1 MSEEERT
8 PQELAREWN
17 AELHG
22 MTDERWDAYLRYLE
36 GENRDELA
44 EVSKR
49 LLEEAKELH
58 ALLQADKIVTPE
70 NREQRRQ
77 LSRGLRELRAR
88 RLNDIRARY
97 EAPYDEGDDP
107 VMSKEDRRRARRARG
122 REREV
127 QRALRKL
134 RFLRSRGF
142 PLEVDEAAR
151 IGVFLDPGGAAAYDE
166 RVRERYEDLH
176 QMHKNNRERDIL
188 LEAWE
193 RFQDE
198 EY

>member
-1 MSEEERT
+1 
-8 PQELAREWN
+8 
-17 AELHG
+17 
-22 MTDERWDAYLRYLE
+22 
-36 GENRDELA
+36 
-44 EVSKR
+44 
-49 LLEEAKELH
+49 
-58 ALLQADKIVTPE
+58 
-70 NREQRRQ
+70 
-77 LSRGLRELRAR
+77 
-88 RLNDIRARY
+88 
-97 EAPYDEGDDP
+97 
-107 VMSKEDRRRARRARG
+107 MSKEDRRRARRARR

-127 QRALRKL
+127 KRVLRKL

-142 PLEVDEAAR
+142 PVEVDEAAR

-188 LEAWE
+188 LDAWE